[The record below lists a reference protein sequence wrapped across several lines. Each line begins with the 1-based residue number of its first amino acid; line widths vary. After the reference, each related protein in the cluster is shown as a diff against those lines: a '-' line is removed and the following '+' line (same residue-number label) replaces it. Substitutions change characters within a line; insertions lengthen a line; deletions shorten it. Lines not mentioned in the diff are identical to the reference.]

1 MKHSTLMRTSVIT
14 IQAAMLAFC
23 LSSQAKAAPLTIAND
38 QQMQAEFGPSGL
50 LQIRDQAN
58 ERTIAFAA
66 DRFSIAVGDQT
77 FDSEKPADSRST
89 KDKSVTYTWKLD
101 GVAVRVVYE
110 LSDGW
115 RFVSKQIFVDAPAG
129 SEFTVGRVMP
139 FDGQVQN
146 PLHEAYRLN
155 GDRYGVSLRM
165 KAKEEDAP
173 PTHGCFLLVQNPYS
187 EIKAEGQ
194 GVSLAYDAD
203 MKWKA
208 EDGAFASDRMCI
220 GLYELTGHTFRAD
233 MAPEWQYVQDPDQF
247 LKEGDHIDS
256 AEIDAVTKCAREFLL
271 ENRTKSVRVHI
282 GWCENDYQI
291 DMATAEGKTEFRRI
305 IDQAAAMGCQH
316 LLYTPSHSVLAPLE
330 DSRDAWKWESNLW
343 FHMGQKLRQDQW
355 IPGRDPLPD
364 DVIEVQ
370 DYAKGKGLK
379 LMAYAYPSMPFMQNP
394 EWTRWMTEQGKEPS
408 NYLTVDTGLR
418 SFQDWFVDKC
428 VTFSE
433 AAGCSGYSFDH
444 WWPSYKPDLGNVTS
458 IYQQWYGCRRILEN
472 LRKRAPDMIIDGRQ
486 QYHHF
491 GMWTWLAGSYPHP
504 MMSDEQPGSFNSI
517 VDLSTD
523 RVNGARQ
530 RYIAW
535 RLMTRDFCPIEI
547 LPGFITHQTQR
558 SDADKTMRRDNYRTR
573 DWDFLGWKYNLLS
586 SIATA
591 PFNHVINYI
600 PARDSDEFKAF
611 SDEDKAFFRR
621 WLDFTDENMEVL
633 RNVRP
638 IIGQPM
644 VGRCD
649 GTAAILDDH
658 GYVFLFNPNYRAMDA
673 EFKLDASIGLTRGE
687 NFILR
692 ELYPQEGMAISK
704 PGSGV
709 WGVGD
714 SVKIRML
721 GTSVRVLK
729 IDPVTSPPKRAMLFG
744 APGEATA
751 KAETVTLTGVSGPV
765 GERRDL
771 TIRLANANA
780 VRKLVINGVATP
792 FKQND
797 DVLTCAVTFSGTP
810 FAQAQQIGTYDAD
823 FNGSVVEGEFTIP
836 KRIFKQLV
844 ARKKS
849 WPVNY
854 TEDDL
859 VAPWTDPSRLLLY
872 VQIAEPYLSQEVPAM
887 RDGKEIMITER
898 RPIRK
903 DRVTIEIDGQAVE
916 VKEGYN
922 GVYPYVERTA
932 MGMYADVSDLA
943 PDVAHRIKVT
953 LPEGLKPGQFQG
965 LFFEHVET
973 EFTGEVG
980 QPQRQQ

>member
-1 MKHSTLMRTSVIT
+1 MKHSTAMRTAVIT
-14 IQAAMLAFC
+14 IHAAILACC
-23 LSSQAKAAPLTIAND
+23 LSSQAKAAPITIAND
-38 QQMQAEFGPSGL
+38 QLQAEFGPFGL
-50 LQIRDQAN
+50 RHIRDLAN
-58 ERTIAFAA
+58 KRTIAFAA
-66 DRFSIAVGDQT
+66 DRFSISVGDQT
-77 FDSEKPADSRST
+77 FNSEKPADSRST
-89 KDKSVTYTWKLD
+89 KDKSVTYTWRLD

-139 FDGQVQN
+139 FDGEVQN

-155 GDRYGVSLRM
+155 GERYGLSLRM
-165 KAKEEDAP
+165 KAKEEDAS
-173 PTHGCFLLVQNPYS
+173 PTHGCFLLVQNPHS
-187 EIKAEGQ
+187 KIKTEGQ
-194 GVSLAYDAD
+194 GVSLSYDAD

-208 EDGAFASDRMCI
+208 ENGAFTSDRMCI

-247 LKEGDHIDS
+247 LKEGNRIDS
-256 AEIDAVTKCAREFLL
+256 AEIDSVTKCAREFLL

-291 DMATAEGKTEFRRI
+291 DMATAEGKIEYRRI

-343 FHMGQKLRQDQW
+343 FHMGQKLRQDKW

-370 DYAKGKGLK
+370 DYAKSKGVK

-394 EWTRWMTEQGKEPS
+394 EWTQWMTEQGKKPS

-433 AAGCSGYSFDH
+433 EADCSGYSFDH
-444 WWPSYKPDLGNVTS
+444 WWPSYKPELGNVTS

-504 MMSDEQPGSFNSI
+504 MMSDEQPGSFNAI

-530 RYIAW
+530 RFIAW

-558 SDADKTMRRDNYRTR
+558 SDADRTMRRDHYRTR

-611 SDEDKAFFRR
+611 SNEDKAFFRR

-649 GTAAILDDH
+649 GTAAIDGDH
-658 GYVFLFNPNYRAMDA
+658 GFVFLFNPNYRKMDA
-673 EFKLDASIGLTRGE
+673 EFTLDASIGLTESGP
-687 NFILR
+687 FIIR
-692 ELYPQEGMAISK
+692 ELYPTEGMAIGK
-704 PGSGV
+704 TGSGL
-709 WGVGD
+709 WTKGD
-714 SVKIRML
+714 TVSIPMG
-721 GTSVRVLK
+721 GTSTRVLK
-729 IDPVTSPPKRAMLFG
+729 IEPVPKPLSQAMLFG
-744 APGEATA
+744 SPG
-751 KAETVTLTGVSGPV
+751 KVTHQAGAVSVTGVTGPSGGQKTLSILLPTAN
-765 GERRDL
+765 
-771 TIRLANANA
+771 TIKSL
-780 VRKLVINGVATP
+780 KING
-792 FKQND
+792 
-797 DVLTCAVTFSGTP
+797 LVTKFEQKENLVSAEVS
-810 FAQAQQIGTYDAD
+810 FAGARFEQAQQIGTYDPTFA
-823 FNGSVVEGEFTIP
+823 GQKVEGTFTIP
-836 KRIFKQLV
+836 KRIFEQLA
-844 ARKKS
+844 ARRKA
-849 WPVNY
+849 WPVPY
-854 TEDDL
+854 TEDDR
-859 VAPWTDPSRLLLY
+859 VAPWADPSRLLLY
-872 VQIAEPYLSQEVPAM
+872 VQIAAPFESSERKVMQ
-887 RDGKEIMITER
+887 DGKEVVIKKGT
-898 RPIRK
+898 PIRK
-903 DRVTIEIDGQAVE
+903 DRVTIEIDGKAVE
-916 VKEGYN
+916 QKEGYN
-922 GVYPYVERTA
+922 GVYPYVPRSA
-932 MGMYADVSDLA
+932 MGMYADVSNLA
-943 PDVAHRIKVT
+943 PDVRHRVVVT

-965 LFFEHVET
+965 LFFEHVEDQ
-973 EFTGEVG
+973 FTGEICNH
-980 QPQRQQ
+980 Q